1 MNVNNIFTKKLE
13 LTRNSFEYVNIIGR
27 GGFGKVW
34 KVTQKKTGKNYAM
47 KEMSKAKI
55 IDKKSINSIK
65 NERNFL
71 SYLNHPFLVNMYYAF
86 QDHLNLYLIIDLF
99 TGGDLRYQLCQNYF
113 SEKETKFFIAC
124 IILSLE
130 YIHTNKIMHRDL
142 KPENLVLDSNG
153 KVHLTDFGIAKKIS
167 LNISTAKD
175 TSGTPGYMS
184 PEVMCGLEHSMT
196 VDFFALGVIGYECM
210 HRYRPYQGNSRK
222 EIKDNI
228 MAKQV
233 RINLNKI
240 PRNWSQSSADFI
252 NKCIIRKPMKRLGFN
267 GIKELKEHL
276 WFKDFN
282 WGELY
287 MGKMK
292 APFIPKNTD
301 NYDYKYCNA
310 IEKIGINTQERYN
323 RIFNGEEF
331 INGFGDYCYF
341 DRNLKGKNNK
351 DIEVK
356 NPHIIYEIQYDI
368 EMEIN
373 KKKHVNNN
381 RNKILE
387 SLNISKTVNYYLS
400 RNSKSK
406 SKSKDKILTK
416 TSEDKNKSLKREKSY
431 TKWSYNHSRKKSKPK
446 ILFED
451 DVVKDKEKSVEK
463 INQKKFVNNINVLIF
478 NYQQSN
484 NSNSTINNHTIGKI
498 NSTFHQR
505 NFSSNSTNINSN
517 K

>member
-1 MNVNNIFTKKLE
+1 
-13 LTRNSFEYVNIIGR
+13 
-27 GGFGKVW
+27 
-34 KVTQKKTGKNYAM
+34 M

-71 SYLNHPFLVNMYYAF
+71 SYLNHPFLVNMHYAF
-86 QDHLNLYLIIDLF
+86 QDNLNLYLIIDLF

-113 SEKETKFFIAC
+113 SELETKFFIAC

-142 KPENLVLDSNG
+142 KPENLVLDSKG
-153 KVHLTDFGIAKKIS
+153 LVHLTDFGIAKKIS
-167 LNISTAKD
+167 LEISSSKD
-175 TSGTPGYMS
+175 TSGTPGYMA
-184 PEVMCGLEHSMT
+184 PEVMCGLDHSMT
-196 VDFFALGVIGYECM
+196 VDFFALGVIAYECM
-210 HRYRPYQGNSRK
+210 HRYRPYKGHSRK

-233 RINLNKI
+233 RINLNNI
-240 PRNWSQSSADFI
+240 PKNWSQSSADFI
-252 NKCIIRKPMKRLGFN
+252 NRCIMRKPIKRLGFN
-267 GIKELKEHL
+267 GIKELKEHS

-287 MGKMK
+287 MGKMN

-323 RIFNGEEF
+323 HIFNNEEF
-331 INGFGDYCYF
+331 KNCFLDYEYF
-341 DRNLKGKNNK
+341 DRNIKVKGDNVV
-351 DIEVK
+351 VK
-356 NPHIIYEIQYDI
+356 NPHIYYEIEYDI
-368 EMEIN
+368 EIEKKN
-373 KKKHVNNN
+373 KKIIN

-387 SLNISKTVNYYLS
+387 IATNSKTVNYYLS
-400 RNSKSK
+400 RNGSKSK
-406 SKSKDKILTK
+406 SKSKEKILLK
-416 TSEDKNKSLKREKSY
+416 TRSEDKNKSLKKEKSFS
-431 TKWSYNHSRKKSKPK
+431 KGSNNHSRKKSKPK
-446 ILFED
+446 IIFDDED
-451 DVVKDKEKSVEK
+451 ILRNKIKKSNEK
-463 INQKKFVNNINVLIF
+463 IDQKKFVNNINVLIF

-484 NSNSTINNHTIGKI
+484 NNNSNSNTIGKQI
-498 NSTFHQR
+498 SPFHQR
-505 NFSSNSTNINSN
+505 NFSSNSTNMNSN